1 MTELISVEGRSRVE
15 YNGLI
20 SKALSPMSVIA
31 ASSQRSNLSVWV
43 AFILL
48 IVGTIGAYQVVGLN
62 QALLFLIG
70 GALGMTL
77 YHASFGFTSSWR
89 VFIKERRGRGLR
101 AQMIM
106 LGLAV
111 LLFFPALGAGELFG
125 NPVKGNINPI
135 SMSVMIGAFIFGIG
149 MQLGGGCASGTL
161 YTVGSG
167 SARMLVTLFFFCTGS
182 LIATSHL
189 DWWFNLPHLAPI
201 SVVESFGVIPALV
214 LSFIIFGLIAA
225 ATVYFEKKRHGSLEA
240 EPVSEHQGWKRFLR
254 GPWPLIWG
262 GIILTLLNF
271 ATLALA
277 GRPWGV
283 TSALAVWAAKVASL
297 AGMEVSAW
305 DYWQQPGNAKALAQ
319 SLWFDIT
326 SMMNFGIMLGALLA
340 ASLAGKFA
348 PNFKIPRR
356 SLLAAVLGGLLLGY
370 GARLAYGC
378 NIGAYFSGIA
388 SGSVHGWLWL
398 VFAFLGN
405 ILGVKFRPIFFPG
418 EKPKTEKLTGC

>member
-1 MTELISVEGRSRVE
+1 
-15 YNGLI
+15 
-20 SKALSPMSVIA
+20 MSVIVA
-31 ASSQRSNLSVWV
+31 ASQRSNISVWA

-48 IVGTIGAYQVVGLN
+48 IIGTIGAYQIVGLN

-106 LGLAV
+106 LALAV
-111 LLFFPALGAGELFG
+111 LLFFPALGAGKLFG
-125 NPVKGNINPI
+125 NPVKGNVNPI

-161 YTVGSG
+161 YTVGGG
-167 SARMLVTLFFFCTGS
+167 SARMLVTLLFFCIGS
-182 LIATSHL
+182 VIATSHL
-189 DWWFNLPHLAPI
+189 DWWFALPHLEPI
-201 SVVESFGVIPALV
+201 SLVESLGVLPGLL
-214 LSFIIFGLIAA
+214 LSFIVFAIIAA
-225 ATVYFEKKRHGSLEA
+225 ATVYFEKKRHGSLEI
-240 EPVSEHQGWKRFLR
+240 EPRSEYQVWKRFVR

-283 TSALAVWAAKVASL
+283 TSALAVWGAKGATLVGVDVAS
-297 AGMEVSAW
+297 W
-305 DYWQQPGNAKALAQ
+305 DYWQKAGNAKALAE

-348 PNFKIPRR
+348 PNFNIPKR
-356 SLLAAVLGGLLLGY
+356 SLIAAVIGGIMLGY

-388 SGSVHGWLWL
+388 SGSLHGWLWL
-398 VFAFLGN
+398 VFAFIGN
-405 ILGVKFRPIFFPG
+405 GIGVKLRPIFFPN
-418 EKPKTEKLTGC
+418 EKPQPEKLTGC

>member
-1 MTELISVEGRSRVE
+1 
-15 YNGLI
+15 
-20 SKALSPMSVIA
+20 MSVIVA
-31 ASSQRSNLSVWV
+31 ASQRSNISVWV

-48 IVGTIGAYQVVGLN
+48 IIGTIGAYQIVGLN
-62 QALLFLIG
+62 QALLFLVG

-106 LGLAV
+106 LALAV

-125 NPVKGNINPI
+125 NPVKGNVNPV

-161 YTVGSG
+161 YTVGGG
-167 SARMLVTLFFFCTGS
+167 SARMLVTLLFFCIGS
-182 LIATSHL
+182 VIATSHL
-189 DWWFNLPHLAPI
+189 DWWFALPHLEPI
-201 SVVESFGVIPALV
+201 SLVESLGVLPGLL
-214 LSFIIFGLIAA
+214 LSFIVFAIIAA
-225 ATVYFEKKRHGSLEA
+225 ATVYFEKKRHGSLEI
-240 EPVSEHQGWKRFLR
+240 EPRSEYQGWKRFAR

-283 TSALAVWAAKVASL
+283 TSALAVWGAKGATLVGIDVAS
-297 AGMEVSAW
+297 W
-305 DYWQQPGNAKALAQ
+305 DYWQKAGNAKALAE

-348 PNFKIPRR
+348 PNFNIPKR
-356 SLLAAVLGGLLLGY
+356 SLIAAVVGGIMLGY

-388 SGSVHGWLWL
+388 SGSLHGWLWL
-398 VFAFLGN
+398 VFAFIGN
-405 ILGVKFRPIFFPG
+405 GIGVKLRPIFFSD
-418 EKPKTEKLTGC
+418 EKPQSEKLTGC

>member
-1 MTELISVEGRSRVE
+1 
-15 YNGLI
+15 
-20 SKALSPMSVIA
+20 MSVIA

-240 EPVSEHQGWKRFLR
+240 EPVSEYQGWKRFLR

-297 AGMEVSAW
+297 AGIEVSAW

-388 SGSVHGWLWL
+388 SGSIHGWLWL

-405 ILGVKFRPIFFPG
+405 ILGVKFRPFFFPG

>member
-1 MTELISVEGRSRVE
+1 
-15 YNGLI
+15 
-20 SKALSPMSVIA
+20 MSVIVA
-31 ASSQRSNLSVWV
+31 ASQRSNISVWA

-48 IVGTIGAYQVVGLN
+48 IIGTIGAYQIVGLN

-106 LGLAV
+106 LALAV

-125 NPVKGNINPI
+125 NPVKGNVNPV
-135 SMSVMIGAFIFGIG
+135 SMSVIIGAFIFGIG

-161 YTVGSG
+161 YTVGGG
-167 SARMLVTLFFFCTGS
+167 SARMLVTLLFFCIGS
-182 LIATSHL
+182 VIATSHL
-189 DWWFNLPHLAPI
+189 DWWFALPHLEPI
-201 SVVESFGVIPALV
+201 SLVESLGVLPGLL
-214 LSFIIFGLIAA
+214 LSFIVFAIIAA
-225 ATVYFEKKRHGSLEA
+225 ATVYFEKKRHGSLEI
-240 EPVSEHQGWKRFLR
+240 EPSSKHQGWKRFIR

-283 TSALAVWAAKVASL
+283 TSALAVWGAKGASLVGIDVAS
-297 AGMEVSAW
+297 W
-305 DYWQQPGNAKALAQ
+305 DYWQQAGNAKALAN
-319 SLWFDIT
+319 SLWYDIT

-348 PNFKIPRR
+348 PNFNIPKR
-356 SLLAAVLGGLLLGY
+356 SLIAAVIGGIMLGY

-388 SGSVHGWLWL
+388 SGSLHGWLWL
-398 VFAFLGN
+398 VFAFIGN
-405 ILGVKFRPIFFPG
+405 GIGVKLRPIFFSD
-418 EKPKTEKLTGC
+418 EKPQSEKLTGC

>member
-1 MTELISVEGRSRVE
+1 
-15 YNGLI
+15 
-20 SKALSPMSVIA
+20 MSILA
-31 ASSQRSNLSVWV
+31 AQSNRSNISVWV
-43 AFILL
+43 AILFL
-48 IVGTIGAYQVVGLN
+48 VVGTIGCYQIVGSN

-106 LGLAV
+106 LAV
-111 LLFFPALGAGELFG
+111 AVVLFFPALGAGELFG
-125 NPVKGNINPI
+125 NPVKGNISPV

-161 YTVGSG
+161 YTVGGG
-167 SARMLVTLFFFCTGS
+167 SARMLITLFFFCAGS
-182 LIATSHL
+182 LIATTHL

-201 SVVESFGVIPALV
+201 SVVASLGVMPALIIN
-214 LSFIIFGLIAA
+214 FILFGLIAL
-225 ATVYFEKKRHGSLEA
+225 ATLYFEKKRHGSLEVEA
-240 EPVSEHQGWKRFLR
+240 QPEFRGWKRFIQ
-254 GPWPLIWG
+254 GPWPLVWA
-262 GIILTLLNF
+262 GILLTLLNF

-283 TSALAVWAAKVASL
+283 TSALAVWAAKVASFGGIDV
-297 AGMEVSAW
+297 ASWA
-305 DYWQQPGNAKALAQ
+305 YWQSPGNAKALSE

-348 PNFKIPRR
+348 PNFNIPKR
-356 SLLAAVLGGLLLGY
+356 SIMAAIIGGLLLGY

-398 VFAFLGN
+398 IFAFIGN
-405 ILGVKFRPIFFPG
+405 SVGVKLRPTFFPN
-418 EKPKTEKLTGC
+418 EKPEAEKLTGC

>member
-1 MTELISVEGRSRVE
+1 
-15 YNGLI
+15 
-20 SKALSPMSVIA
+20 MSVIA
-31 ASSQRSNLSVWV
+31 APANRSNVSIWV
-43 AFILL
+43 SFILL
-48 IVGTIGAYQVVGLN
+48 ILGTIGAYQVVGVK

-77 YHASFGFTSSWR
+77 YYASFGFTSSWR

-106 LGLAV
+106 LSLAV

-125 NPVKGNINPI
+125 TPVKGNVDPV

-167 SARMLVTLFFFCTGS
+167 SMRMIVTLIFFCTGS
-182 LIATSHL
+182 LIATSHI

-201 SVVESFGVIPALV
+201 SIVTSLGVAPALFINFV
-214 LSFIIFGLIAA
+214 LFALIAV
-225 ATVYFEKKRHGSLEA
+225 ATVYFEKKRHGSLEL
-240 EPVSEHQGWKRFLR
+240 EPVSQNHGWKRFIR

-283 TSALAVWAAKVASL
+283 TSALAVWAAKSVSVMGIDVAS
-297 AGMEVSAW
+297 W
-305 DYWQQPGNAKALAQ
+305 NYWQQPGNAKALAE

-326 SMMNFGIMLGALLA
+326 SMMNFGIMIGALLA

-348 PNFKIPRR
+348 PNFNIPKR
-356 SLLAAVLGGLLLGY
+356 SLAAAVIGGLMLGY

-388 SGSVHGWLWL
+388 SGSLHGWLWL
-398 VFAFLGN
+398 IFAFIGN
-405 ILGVKFRPIFFPG
+405 GIGVKLRPIFFPG
-418 EKPKTEKLTGC
+418 ERPQPEKLTGC

>member
-1 MTELISVEGRSRVE
+1 
-15 YNGLI
+15 
-20 SKALSPMSVIA
+20 MSVIA
-31 ASSQRSNLSVWV
+31 APANRSNVSIWV
-43 AFILL
+43 AFVLL
-48 IVGTIGAYQVVGLN
+48 ILGTIGAYLVVGVN

-70 GALGMTL
+70 SALGMTL

-89 VFIKERRGRGLR
+89 AFIKERRGRGLR

-106 LGLAV
+106 LALAV

-125 NPVKGNINPI
+125 NPVKGNVNPV

-161 YTVGSG
+161 YTVGAG
-167 SARMLVTLFFFCTGS
+167 SARMIVTLIFFCIGS
-182 LIATSHL
+182 LIATSHIQ
-189 DWWFNLPHLAPI
+189 WWFDLPHFEPI
-201 SVVESFGVIPALV
+201 SLVKSFGVVPALALNFV
-214 LSFIIFGLIAA
+214 LFILIAA
-225 ATVYFEKKRHGSLEA
+225 ATVYFEKKRHGQLEV
-240 EPVSEHQGWKRFLR
+240 EPQAMQHGLKRFLR
-254 GPWPLIWG
+254 GPWPLVWG

-283 TSALAVWAAKVASL
+283 TSALAVWAAKSASIMGIDVASW
-297 AGMEVSAW
+297 A
-305 DYWQQPGNAKALAQ
+305 YWQQPANAKALTE

-348 PNFKIPRR
+348 PNFNIPKR
-356 SLLAAVLGGLLLGY
+356 SLLAAVIGGLMLGY

-388 SGSVHGWLWL
+388 SGSLHGWLWL
-398 VFAFLGN
+398 VFAFIGN
-405 ILGVKFRPIFFPG
+405 GIGVKLRPIFFPG
-418 EKPKTEKLTGC
+418 ERPQPEKLTGC

>member
-1 MTELISVEGRSRVE
+1 
-15 YNGLI
+15 
-20 SKALSPMSVIA
+20 MSVIVA
-31 ASSQRSNLSVWV
+31 ASQRSNISVWA

-48 IVGTIGAYQVVGLN
+48 IIGTIGAYQIVGLN

-106 LGLAV
+106 LALAV

-125 NPVKGNINPI
+125 NPVKGNVNPV

-161 YTVGSG
+161 YTVGGG
-167 SARMLVTLFFFCTGS
+167 SARMLVTLLFFCIGS
-182 LIATSHL
+182 VIATSHL
-189 DWWFNLPHLAPI
+189 DWWFVLPHLEPI
-201 SVVESFGVIPALV
+201 SLVESLGVLPGLL
-214 LSFIIFGLIAA
+214 LSFIVFAIIAA
-225 ATVYFEKKRHGSLEA
+225 ATVYFEKKRHGSLEI
-240 EPVSEHQGWKRFLR
+240 EPSSKHQGWKRFIR

-283 TSALAVWAAKVASL
+283 TSALAVWGAKGASLVGIDVAS
-297 AGMEVSAW
+297 W
-305 DYWQQPGNAKALAQ
+305 DYWQQAGNAKALAN
-319 SLWFDIT
+319 SLWYDIT

-348 PNFKIPRR
+348 PNFNIPKR
-356 SLLAAVLGGLLLGY
+356 SLIAAVVGGIMLGY

-388 SGSVHGWLWL
+388 SGSLHGWLWL
-398 VFAFLGN
+398 VFAFIGN
-405 ILGVKFRPIFFPG
+405 GIGVKLRPIFFSD
-418 EKPKTEKLTGC
+418 EKPQSEKLTGC

>member
-1 MTELISVEGRSRVE
+1 MSILTSSSNRSQ
-15 YNGLI
+15 
-20 SKALSPMSVIA
+20 S
-31 ASSQRSNLSVWV
+31 SVWV
-43 AFILL
+43 ATLL
-48 IVGTIGAYQVVGLN
+48 IIIGTIGAYQIVGLN

-125 NPVKGNINPI
+125 NPVKGNVSPV
-135 SMSVMIGAFIFGIG
+135 SMSVAIGAFIFGIG

-161 YTVGSG
+161 YTVGGG
-167 SARMLVTLFFFCTGS
+167 SSRMIITLIFFCLGS
-182 LIATSHL
+182 VIATSHL

-201 SVVESFGVIPALV
+201 SVVEQLGVAPALIV
-214 LSFIIFGLIAA
+214 NFILFSVIALI
-225 ATVYFEKKRHGSLEA
+225 TVVMEKRRHGSLET
-240 EPVSEHQGWKRFLR
+240 EPQAVEQGWKRFIR

-283 TSALAVWAAKVASL
+283 TSALAVWGAKAVSLVGIDVA
-297 AGMEVSAW
+297 AW
-305 DYWQQPGNAKALAQ
+305 DYWQKPGNAKALAE

-348 PNFKIPRR
+348 PNLNIPKR
-356 SLLAAVLGGLLLGY
+356 SIIAAVIGGLLLGY

-388 SGSVHGWLWL
+388 SGSLHGWLWL
-398 VFAFLGN
+398 IFAFVGN
-405 ILGVKFRPIFFPG
+405 TVGVKLRPVFFPN
-418 EKPKTEKLTGC
+418 EKPQAEKLTGC

>member
-1 MTELISVEGRSRVE
+1 
-15 YNGLI
+15 
-20 SKALSPMSVIA
+20 MSVIVA
-31 ASSQRSNLSVWV
+31 ASQRSNISVWA

-48 IVGTIGAYQVVGLN
+48 IIGTIGAYQIVGLN

-106 LGLAV
+106 LALAV

-125 NPVKGNINPI
+125 NPVKGNVNPV

-161 YTVGSG
+161 YTVGGG
-167 SARMLVTLFFFCTGS
+167 SARMLVTLLFFCIGS
-182 LIATSHL
+182 VIATSHL
-189 DWWFNLPHLAPI
+189 DWWFALPHLEPI
-201 SVVESFGVIPALV
+201 SLVESLGVIPGLL
-214 LSFIIFGLIAA
+214 LSFIIFAIIAA
-225 ATVYFEKKRHGSLEA
+225 ATVYFEKKRHGSLEI
-240 EPVSEHQGWKRFLR
+240 EPSSKHQGWKRFIR

-283 TSALAVWAAKVASL
+283 TSALAVWGAKGASLVGINVAS
-297 AGMEVSAW
+297 W
-305 DYWQQPGNAKALAQ
+305 DYWQKAGNAKALAE

-348 PNFKIPRR
+348 PNFNIPKR
-356 SLLAAVLGGLLLGY
+356 SLIAAVVGGIMLGY

-388 SGSVHGWLWL
+388 SGSLHGWLWL
-398 VFAFLGN
+398 VFAFIGN
-405 ILGVKFRPIFFPG
+405 GIGVKLRPIFFPD
-418 EKPKTEKLTGC
+418 EKPQPEKLSGC

>member
-1 MTELISVEGRSRVE
+1 
-15 YNGLI
+15 
-20 SKALSPMSVIA
+20 MSVIVA
-31 ASSQRSNLSVWV
+31 ASQRSNISVWA

-48 IVGTIGAYQVVGLN
+48 IIGTIGAYQIVGLN

-106 LGLAV
+106 LALAV

-125 NPVKGNINPI
+125 NPVKGNVNPV

-161 YTVGSG
+161 YTVGGG
-167 SARMLVTLFFFCTGS
+167 SARMLVTLLFFCIGS
-182 LIATSHL
+182 VIATSHL
-189 DWWFNLPHLAPI
+189 DWWFALPHLEPI
-201 SVVESFGVIPALV
+201 SLVESLGVLPGLL
-214 LSFIIFGLIAA
+214 LSFIVFAIIAA
-225 ATVYFEKKRHGSLEA
+225 ATVYFEKKRHGSLEI
-240 EPVSEHQGWKRFLR
+240 EPSSEHQGWKRFIR

-283 TSALAVWAAKVASL
+283 TSALAVWGAKGASLVGIDVAS
-297 AGMEVSAW
+297 W
-305 DYWQQPGNAKALAQ
+305 DYWQQAGNAKALAN
-319 SLWFDIT
+319 SLWYDIT

-348 PNFKIPRR
+348 PNFNIPKR
-356 SLLAAVLGGLLLGY
+356 SLIAAVVGGIMLGY

-388 SGSVHGWLWL
+388 SGSLHGWLWL
-398 VFAFLGN
+398 VFAFIGN
-405 ILGVKFRPIFFPG
+405 GIGVKLRPIFFPN
-418 EKPKTEKLTGC
+418 EKPQPEKLTGC

>member
-1 MTELISVEGRSRVE
+1 
-15 YNGLI
+15 
-20 SKALSPMSVIA
+20 MSVIVA
-31 ASSQRSNLSVWV
+31 ASQRSNISVWA

-48 IVGTIGAYQVVGLN
+48 ILGTIGAYQIVGLN
-62 QALLFLIG
+62 QALLFLVG

-106 LGLAV
+106 LALAV
-111 LLFFPALGAGELFG
+111 LLFFPALDAGELFG
-125 NPVKGNINPI
+125 NPVKGNVNPV

-161 YTVGSG
+161 YTVGGG
-167 SARMLVTLFFFCTGS
+167 SARMLITLLFFCVGS
-182 LIATSHL
+182 MIATSHL
-189 DWWFNLPHLAPI
+189 DWWFALPHLEPI
-201 SVVESFGVIPALV
+201 SLVESLGVLPGLL
-214 LSFIIFGLIAA
+214 LSFIIFAIIAA
-225 ATVYFEKKRHGSLEA
+225 ATVYFEKKRHGSLEI
-240 EPVSEHQGWKRFLR
+240 EPSSEHQGWKRFIR

-283 TSALAVWAAKVASL
+283 TSALAVWGAKGAMLVGVDVAS
-297 AGMEVSAW
+297 W
-305 DYWQQPGNAKALAQ
+305 DYWQQAGNAKALAN
-319 SLWFDIT
+319 SLWYDIT

-348 PNFKIPRR
+348 PNFNIPKR
-356 SLLAAVLGGLLLGY
+356 SLIAAVVGGLMLGY

-388 SGSVHGWLWL
+388 SGSLHGWLWL
-398 VFAFLGN
+398 VFAFIGN
-405 ILGVKFRPIFFPG
+405 GIGVKLRPIFFPD
-418 EKPKTEKLTGC
+418 EKPQPEKLTGC

>member
-1 MTELISVEGRSRVE
+1 
-15 YNGLI
+15 
-20 SKALSPMSVIA
+20 MSVIA
-31 ASSQRSNLSVWV
+31 EPANRSNTSVWV
-43 AFILL
+43 AFVLL
-48 IVGTIGAYQVVGLN
+48 ILGTIGAYYVVGIN

-106 LGLAV
+106 LALAV

-125 NPVKGNINPI
+125 NPVKGNVNPV

-161 YTVGSG
+161 YTVGAG
-167 SARMLVTLFFFCTGS
+167 SARMIVTLFFFCTGS
-182 LIATSHL
+182 LIATSHIQ
-189 DWWFNLPHLAPI
+189 WWFDLPHFEPI
-201 SVVESFGVIPALV
+201 SLVKSFGVVPALLLNFV
-214 LSFIIFGLIAA
+214 LFAVIAA
-225 ATVYFEKKRHGSLEA
+225 ATVYFEKKRHGSLEV
-240 EPVSEHQGWKRFLR
+240 EPQSTNQGWKRFLR
-254 GPWPLIWG
+254 GPWPLVWG

-283 TSALAVWAAKVASL
+283 TSALAVWAAKSANVMGIDVASW
-297 AGMEVSAW
+297 A
-305 DYWQQPGNAKALAQ
+305 YWQQPANAKALTE

-348 PNFKIPRR
+348 PNFNIPKR
-356 SLLAAVLGGLLLGY
+356 SLIAAVIGGLLLGY

-388 SGSVHGWLWL
+388 SGSLHGWLWL
-398 VFAFLGN
+398 VFAFIGN
-405 ILGVKFRPIFFPG
+405 GIGVKLRPIFFPG
-418 EKPKTEKLTGC
+418 ERPQPEKLTGC